1 MPKQSTPVHEIF
13 RFVEVGA
20 VREHLGVGRGID
32 AATHLPAQLCAG
44 VVDNSQWHVVDG
56 FGVINEGVEQRVGK
70 RQGKEEEHCTH
81 VAEHGYIF
89 LAPDVAYVGQSRF
102 YRFEKSVFHC
112 SAFLKVRPRRF
123 VCAVPV

>member
-1 MPKQSTPVHEIF
+1 MSIWAGVAPVRVRLCSSRPMSRETSVRVMRKFFIVEQQTHVGIEDNGALFAAGQFLVEVGRNFQYAETVTPVHEIF

-56 FGVINEGVEQRVGK
+56 FG
-70 RQGKEEEHCTH
+70 
-81 VAEHGYIF
+81 GY
-89 LAPDVAYVGQSRF
+89 
-102 YRFEKSVFHC
+102 K
-112 SAFLKVRPRRF
+112 
-123 VCAVPV
+123 